1 MKHSPNERKLFAV
14 KLTHTIIWVVMVAA
28 ILYVCYAG
36 IVDQINGLVWFCVA
50 LIVVEGIILL
60 ICKWRCP
67 LTILA
72 RKYTD
77 NHQVGFDIFIPAWLA
92 KHNKT
97 IFTTVFLAGTI
108 LVLWR
113 TIW

>member
-1 MKHSPNERKLFAV
+1 MKHSPNERRLFAV
-14 KLTHTIIWVVMVAA
+14 KLTHTLIWFVMVAA
-28 ILYVCYAG
+28 VLYVCYAG
-36 IVDQINGLVWFCVA
+36 IVDQINALVWFCIA
-50 LIVVEGIILL
+50 LIVIEGIILL
-60 ICKWRCP
+60 MCKWRCP

-77 NHQVGFDIFIPAWLA
+77 DQPVGFDIFIPAWLA

-97 IFTTVFLAGTI
+97 IFTTIFLAGTL

>member
-1 MKHSPNERKLFAV
+1 MKHSSDEKRLFII
-14 KLTHTIIWVVMVAA
+14 KPIHTAIWLVMVTA

-36 IVDQINGLVWFCVA
+36 IADKINGLVWFCVA
-50 LIVVEGIILL
+50 LIVVEGIVLL

-67 LTILA
+67 LTIIA

-77 NHQVGFDIFIPAWLA
+77 NQPVGFDIFIPAWLA

-97 IFTTVFLAGTI
+97 IFTTIFLAGTL